1 MPSLSIRGLTMT
13 FGPLKA
19 VDDFTLEAAPASI
32 HAIIGENGAGKS
44 TVARCLYGLY
54 RPESGTFA
62 LDGRAVAI
70 RSPRDAMR
78 LGIGMVHQHFML
90 APSLSVCENVVLG
103 DEPRRGF
110 RFDRE
115 RALAEVRDLMARCDM
130 DVDPFAPVRMLPV
143 GLRQRIEILR
153 LLHRRADV
161 LIFDEPTA
169 VLAPAEVLGLFD
181 IFRTFRDEGKTVIF
195 IAHRLS
201 EVLAVSDRI
210 TVMRRGRNMG
220 TMERPDATPEILTR
234 LMVGR
239 DVIRPALPPSG
250 DSGGDAGGRAVLEV
264 RNLPLFDGGGGV
276 SFDIRRGEVFGVAG
290 VSGNGRQ
297 ELETLLIG
305 LRPAPDG
312 RIFLEGEDISR
323 HSVRKRREAGMAFIP
338 EDRIRT
344 GLATLASV
352 SDNAL
357 AGSQWEGRF
366 RAGPFRKNAAIRR
379 FTHALLAANG
389 VVAAHDAVQA
399 GTLSGGNMQ
408 RLVMGREL
416 EHDPKFLLAAQPT
429 RGVDVGG
436 SAAIHER
443 ILALRAQG
451 GAIALISADLDEIL
465 ALSDR
470 IAVLSKGRIAAV
482 LSRADASRDRI
493 GALMLS

>member
-1 MPSLSIRGLTMT
+1 MPSLSIRGLTKT
-13 FGPLKA
+13 FGSLKA
-19 VDDFTLEAAPASI
+19 VDDFTLEAKPASI

-44 TVARCLYGLY
+44 TVVRCLYGIY
-54 RPESGTFA
+54 RPASGTFL
-62 LDGRAVAI
+62 LDGRVVAI

-103 DEPRRGF
+103 NEPRRGF

-115 RALAEVRDLMARCDM
+115 RALTEVRDLMARYDM
-130 DVDPFAPVRMLPV
+130 DVDPLVPVRTLPV
-143 GLRQRIEILR
+143 GLQQRLEILK

-195 IAHRLS
+195 IAHHLS

-210 TVMRRGRNMG
+210 TVMRRGRHMG
-220 TMERPDATPEILTR
+220 TMDRPDATPEILTR

-239 DVIRPALPPSG
+239 DVIRQELPPSG
-250 DSGGDAGGRAVLEV
+250 AASADACGRPVLEV
-264 RNLPLFDGGGGV
+264 RNLPLFDGGEGV
-276 SFDIRRGEVFGVAG
+276 SFDIRRGEILGIAG
-290 VSGNGRQ
+290 ITGNGQR

-305 LRPAPDG
+305 LRPAPAG
-312 RIFLEGEDISR
+312 RLFLEGEDISR

-344 GLATLASV
+344 GLAALASV

-357 AGSQWEGRF
+357 AGSQWEERF
-366 RAGPFRKNAAIRR
+366 RAGPFRKNGAIRR
-379 FTHALLAANG
+379 FTRALLAGNG
-389 VVAAHDAVQA
+389 VAATHDAVQA

-436 SAAIHER
+436 CADIHER
-443 ILALRAQG
+443 LLALRAQG
-451 GAIALISADLDEIL
+451 RAIALISADLDEIL

-470 IAVLSKGRIAAV
+470 IAVLSKGRIASV
-482 LSRADASRDRI
+482 LSRTEACRDRI